1 MLKPTKHRDK
11 ILEALRRWFRVH
23 TEAPTLEELCQ
34 ELGMEPSR
42 KGTLHKWLKTIRGI
56 DVEWD
61 DNLPRSIR
69 LLREEPP
76 EAEIQISTRETLRY
90 VTTGLVDWEKEQP
103 ERRGKIP
110 EALIIGM
117 SQMYL
122 QSLLQRDKSAPQN
135 LPEFFNWAKNPLV
148 EWKPTSEIQPLSPN
162 ITLIDDGL
170 TSDFTRQWQ
179 VEGSNVTRQVQEK
192 VLEDVLNYCR
202 GHQLEEE
209 YRAFRKQIINKP
221 VLKFSEY
228 RRILSS
234 SALRPL
240 REFLTKSYIN
250 LDKFEEQNV
259 YHLCPRC
266 GYVQTK
272 RPNGTYNCHNKF
284 CDRLAIEK
292 KLPPLPGIPR
302 EQAENYKIVT
312 PGIHQYGTI
321 PGIWELYLEEEL
333 SKLGVR
339 VTIWP
344 QIDEYDLLVEFDKK
358 KRWAIDVKD
367 WAYMHRSIKEV
378 NRRWDAAETFVVF
391 PDERKE
397 DLRINVLVD
406 QGIEKELG
414 GVRLKLISEIIS
426 EAKKIL
432 GK

>member
-1 MLKPTKHRDK
+1 MVKPTKHRDK
-11 ILEALRRWFRVH
+11 ILEALRKWFRVH
-23 TEAPTLEELCQ
+23 AEAPTLEELCQ

-61 DNLPRSIR
+61 DNCTRSIR

-76 EAEIQISTRETLRY
+76 EAEIQISTIETLRY

-110 EALIIGM
+110 EALRIGM

-122 QSLLQRDKSAPQN
+122 QSLLEGDKSEPQN
-135 LPEFFNWAKNPLV
+135 LPDFFDWAKNPLV

-179 VEGSNVTRQVQEK
+179 VEGSDVTKQVQEK
-192 VLEDVLNYCR
+192 VLEDVLNHCR
-202 GHQLEEE
+202 GHGLEKE

-221 VLKFSEY
+221 VLKFAEY
-228 RRILSS
+228 RRMLSS
-234 SALRPL
+234 SELGRL
-240 REFLTKSYIN
+240 QKFLTKSYIDLN
-250 LDKFEEQNV
+250 KFEEQDV
-259 YHLCPRC
+259 YHLCPHC
-266 GYVQTK
+266 GYVQRK
-272 RPNGTYNCHNKF
+272 RPNGTYNCRNSF

-292 KLPPLPGIPR
+292 KLPPLPTIPH
-302 EQAENYKIVT
+302 EQAKDYKIVT

-344 QIDEYDLLVEFDKK
+344 EIDEYDLLVEFDKK

-367 WAYMHRSIKEV
+367 WEHMYQSIKEV
-378 NRRWDAAETFVVF
+378 NYRLDATETFVVF
-391 PDERKE
+391 PDERE
-397 DLRINVLVD
+397 ETLRINVVR
-406 QGIEKELG
+406 QQIEKELG
-414 GVRLKLISEIIS
+414 GVRLKLISEIIL